1 MSKPKTRKVKVQ
13 IGMYDRARIEVIETD
28 DQPIKGN
35 NVLLQELY
43 KRGEIVIQLEVLQ
56 EEVK

>member
-1 MSKPKTRKVKVQ
+1 MFETRKVKVQ

-35 NVLLQELY
+35 NVLVKELQ
-43 KRGEIVIQLEVLQ
+43 KRGEIVILLEILQ
-56 EEVK
+56 EE

>member
-13 IGMYDRARIEVIETD
+13 IGMYDRARIEVIETSD
-28 DQPIKGN
+28 KPIENG
-35 NVLLQELY
+35 VLVKELY
-43 KRGEIVIQLEVLQ
+43 KRGEVVYFI